1 MYNIPNKIPPSFEK
15 RSEPVE
21 ELDPDS
27 VYDEDYVFSDIRID
41 DYRSKILM
49 RDGRV
54 FIEYEIIEDYAKDK
68 DQEELSSW
76 DFYTKRVRRKDLDPY
91 KDFVKNIIDRIYCSG
106 HEEDLKEEYNILEDF
121 MRRPI
126 EDKLLKK

>member
-54 FIEYEIIEDYAKDK
+54 FIEY
-68 DQEELSSW
+68 
-76 DFYTKRVRRKDLDPY
+76 
-91 KDFVKNIIDRIYCSG
+91 
-106 HEEDLKEEYNILEDF
+106 
-121 MRRPI
+121 
-126 EDKLLKK
+126 